1 MTNTAA
7 QNRITSNFDSLR
19 AEGKQALMPFLVGGH
34 PTMRLLPD
42 MLRSIDAAG
51 ASVIEIGFP
60 FSDPI
65 ADGPVIAAAMHDALH
80 AGATA
85 DSVLEAVASCRG
97 DIASGLVAM
106 ISVSLVFRMGGPAA
120 FAKRARDAGIDGFI
134 FPDVTL
140 EQADPYVDACA
151 EHGLCASLLVAPT
164 TPIERAEAIAQRCS
178 GFVYVIARA
187 GITGASDRAPEIDE
201 RIAQLRS
208 VTDLPL
214 AVGFGISTPDHVRA
228 VTRIADAAIVGSA
241 LVREIDRARREGAD
255 EIEATR
261 RFVFTLAEGLG

>member
-1 MTNTAA
+1 MTNTIAH
-7 QNRITSNFDSLR
+7 NRITAVFENLR
-19 AEGKQALMPFLVGGH
+19 NKGKRALMPFLVGGH
-34 PTMRLLPD
+34 PSIELLPE
-42 MLRSIDAAG
+42 MLRTIDAAG

-65 ADGPVIAAAMHDALH
+65 ADGPVIAAAMYNALQ
-80 AGATA
+80 AGASA
-85 DSVLEAVASCRG
+85 DSVLESVASCRA
-97 DIASGLVAM
+97 DIDAGLVAM
-106 ISVSLVFRMGGPAA
+106 ISVSLVYRMGGPAA
-120 FAKRARDAGIDGFI
+120 FAKRAKDAGIDGFI

-164 TPIERAEAIAQRCS
+164 TPIERAKAIAEKCS

-187 GITGASDRAPEIDE
+187 GITGASDEAPEIDE
-201 RIAQLRS
+201 RITQLRS

-214 AVGFGISTPDHVRA
+214 AVGFGISTPDHVRS
-228 VTRIADAAIVGSA
+228 VTRSADAAIVGSA
-241 LVREIDRARREGAD
+241 LVREIDRAGRDGVDA
-255 EIEATR
+255 IEAAR